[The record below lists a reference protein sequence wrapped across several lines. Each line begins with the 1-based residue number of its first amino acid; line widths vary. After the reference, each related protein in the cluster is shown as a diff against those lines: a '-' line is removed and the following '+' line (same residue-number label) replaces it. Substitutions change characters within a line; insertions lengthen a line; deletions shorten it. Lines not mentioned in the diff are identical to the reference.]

1 MVRKATEP
9 LHPQTHGTLT
19 LRTNL
24 ILHKIAENII
34 EKKNQLE
41 LKIRVQRS
49 PLLEQGKVLELTSYL
64 SKFASLKEVKKLL
77 KQRRKRKPF
86 EKVEEIKEDQN
97 KRYS

>member
-49 PLLEQGKVLELTSYL
+49 PLFEQGKVLELTSHIIL
-64 SKFASLKEVKKLL
+64 V
-77 KQRRKRKPF
+77 
-86 EKVEEIKEDQN
+86 
-97 KRYS
+97 

>member
-1 MVRKATEP
+1 MVRKATEL

-49 PLLEQGKVLELTSYL
+49 PLFEQGKVQELTSLNILVYGL
-64 SKFASLKEVKKLL
+64 GAIKSKF
-77 KQRRKRKPF
+77 
-86 EKVEEIKEDQN
+86 
-97 KRYS
+97 

>member
-1 MVRKATEP
+1 MVRKATEL

-49 PLLEQGKVLELTSYL
+49 PLLEQGKVLELTSHIIL
-64 SKFASLKEVKKLL
+64 VKVRKLKI
-77 KQRRKRKPF
+77 R
-86 EKVEEIKEDQN
+86 
-97 KRYS
+97 

>member
-49 PLLEQGKVLELTSYL
+49 PLLEQGKVLELTSHIILVNKLTSKNGLPPPLTNLVQILHRL
-64 SKFASLKEVKKLL
+64 SLYA
-77 KQRRKRKPF
+77 P
-86 EKVEEIKEDQN
+86 
-97 KRYS
+97 